1 MAETDIRTK
10 TGLRIKELR
19 DTTGLSQ
26 ESFAWKI
33 GMARSYLAEVETG
46 MRNVSLVN
54 LEKIAKGFDI
64 TLCEF
69 FSSDIFSQR

>member
-19 DTTGLSQ
+19 DATGLSQ

-46 MRNVSLVN
+46 TRNVSLVN

-64 TLCEF
+64 TLGEF
-69 FSSDIFSQR
+69 FSSDLFGTP